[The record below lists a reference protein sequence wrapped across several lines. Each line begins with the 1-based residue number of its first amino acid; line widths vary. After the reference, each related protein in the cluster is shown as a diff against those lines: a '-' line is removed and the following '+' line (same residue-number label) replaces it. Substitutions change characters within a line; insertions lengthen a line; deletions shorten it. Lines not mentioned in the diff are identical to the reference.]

1 VMLVILEEAAA
12 PDDAVGT
19 VQPASRPALPQA
31 GALLAGCRWEG
42 DRRALLTIR
51 HTFMVPC

>member
-1 VMLVILEEAAA
+1 MLVILEEAAA

-31 GALLAGCRWEG
+31 GALSADVDGKKIDG
-42 DRRALLTIR
+42 
-51 HTFMVPC
+51 HF